1 MLYKIN
7 GGSLEKLPP
16 QRIGEAQVMVVSS
29 QFTERRLEFTD
40 QWHEMPDEFLN
51 LISKGTSKERV
62 VCDFI
67 ACMSDQ
73 FATNTFKQLAIP
85 KTWNVM

>member
-1 MLYKIN
+1 
-7 GGSLEKLPP
+7 
-16 QRIGEAQVMVVSS
+16 
-29 QFTERRLEFTD
+29 
-40 QWHEMPDEFLN
+40 MPDEFLN